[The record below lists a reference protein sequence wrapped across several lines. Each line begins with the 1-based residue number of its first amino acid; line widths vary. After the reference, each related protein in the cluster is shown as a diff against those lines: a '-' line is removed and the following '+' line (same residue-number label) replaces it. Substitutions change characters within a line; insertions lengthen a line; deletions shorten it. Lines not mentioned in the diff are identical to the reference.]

1 MSRSAPR
8 NKKTLWSQT
17 GPTPRLLFGAFAI
30 ATIGLLGLTPREF
43 FGFSIAWPYAALW
56 GAVGWGR
63 VGLSLRP
70 MILLILFGLVQDVTF
85 HAPLGCF
92 VILNLLAYGAS
103 AAIADMFDVMNEPL
117 VAILSPVLLFS
128 GAFLLLWLMASTL
141 EDHPVRVLP
150 LFASLLTTG
159 LAYAVFQKVFDLGRR
174 PGELAGQA
182 G

>member
-1 MSRSAPR
+1 MSRSPAR
-8 NKKTLWSQT
+8 KTKSLWSQT
-17 GPTPRLLFGAFAI
+17 GPTPRLVFGAFAI
-30 ATIGLLGLTPREF
+30 AAIGLLGLTPREF
-43 FGFSIAWPYAALW
+43 FGFSLAWPYAALW

-70 MILLILFGLVQDVTF
+70 MILLIIFGLVQDVTF

-117 VAILSPVLLFS
+117 IAILSPVLLFS

-150 LFASLLTTG
+150 LLASLMTTG
-159 LAYAVFQKVFDLGRR
+159 LAYALLHKVFDLGRR
-174 PGELAGQA
+174 PGEMVGQS

>member
-1 MSRSAPR
+1 MPGSQAKR
-8 NKKTLWSQT
+8 KKSLWSQA
-17 GPTPRLLFGAFAI
+17 GPTPRLLFGAFVI

-43 FGFSIAWPYAALW
+43 FGFPVAWPYAALW

-63 VGLSLRP
+63 VGLSIRP
-70 MILLILFGLVQDVTF
+70 MFLLIVFGLVQDVTF

-103 AAIADMFDVMNEPL
+103 AAIADTFDVMNEPL
-117 VAILSPVLLFS
+117 IAILSPVLLFS
-128 GAFLLLWLMASTL
+128 AAFLLLWLMASTL
-141 EDHPVRVLP
+141 EDHPVRAVP
-150 LFASLLTTG
+150 LIASLMTTG
-159 LAYAVFQKVFDLGRR
+159 LIYAVAQKTFDLGRR

>member
-1 MSRSAPR
+1 MLRSSSRPNRS
-8 NKKTLWSQT
+8 LWSQT

-30 ATIGLLGLTPREF
+30 AAIGLLGLTPREF

-63 VGLSLRP
+63 VGLSVRP
-70 MILLILFGLVQDVTF
+70 MILLIIFGLVQDVTF
-85 HAPLGCF
+85 HAPIGCF

-117 VAILSPVLLFS
+117 IAILSPVLLFS

-141 EDHPVRVLP
+141 EDHAVRILP
-150 LFASLLTTG
+150 LVASLMTTG
-159 LAYAVFQKVFDLGRR
+159 LVYAVLNKVFDLGRL
-174 PGELAGQA
+174 PGESVGQA
-182 G
+182 S